1 VRASNRLNAQIAFL
15 LLVSHC
21 LALVR
26 TSTSQRPSDAIG
38 QDKALNL
45 LQCQPRGVRNAP
57 VLPSQ
62 INSDLWP
69 KPSENQG
76 LAPNNSICVTV
87 HVSYSMS
94 FLNLQQLPFVG
105 MSYEFVGEKED
116 APISAYIVNAQP
128 GQGPPLHTH
137 PYVEVAFVIEGC
149 ATITVGNE
157 QRKAKAGEIVVIPE
171 NTPHRFVNSGDT
183 VLRQIDIHASP
194 KFIQTNLE

>member
-1 VRASNRLNAQIAFL
+1 M
-15 LLVSHC
+15 
-21 LALVR
+21 
-26 TSTSQRPSDAIG
+26 
-38 QDKALNL
+38 
-45 LQCQPRGVRNAP
+45 
-57 VLPSQ
+57 
-62 INSDLWP
+62 
-69 KPSENQG
+69 
-76 LAPNNSICVTV
+76 APNNSNYVTV

-94 FLNLQQLPFVG
+94 FLNIQQLPFVG
-105 MSYEFVGEKED
+105 MSYEFVGEEEG

-128 GQGPPLHTH
+128 GQGPRLHTH